1 MSAPQGLYP
10 SQLQCHEADQA
21 LEFYHKMM
29 KRGHEHSIAIKAASE
44 ELGGERG
51 KIFYDYF
58 INQEA
63 LLSEEV

>member
-1 MSAPQGLYP
+1 MSGPQNLYP
-10 SQLQCHEADQA
+10 QQLQCYEADQA

-29 KRGHEHSIAIKAASE
+29 KRGYEHSIAIKAASE

-63 LLSEEV
+63 FLNEEM